1 MDLWLKTGSCRKRS
15 SADLDIGEE
24 TERCATNP
32 NESTECQDSEIR
44 QNVPQSKISNIE
56 VPVHSLASEI
66 PSSSNIDPDD
76 FSNYTKKSLSE
87 NEIIQILSSRDFGKE
102 ISAYPTTKARKYSKE
117 WEKRYGWL
125 RYSVLEDASYC
136 SYCVSFGQGDGLF
149 KTKGFSD
156 WKNAVGEK
164 RGTFKLHEI
173 SKMHKEAMEKSEN
186 LLSVSQGQRNIA
198 LRGNWDKKLK
208 KEDGNFRFFVD
219 WKAKTD
225 VVLKTHLQSPGP
237 SYLSPDIQNDIIACC
252 DADIRERIVADC
264 TKAGY
269 FAICADGT
277 TDISVKEQVSLCI
290 RFLDHESDEIR
301 EEFIGFVEL
310 AASDARTMFEKIISF
325 MQSCHL
331 DIAKLRGQGYDGA
344 SVMSGHVQ
352 GIQARVK
359 EVCPRASYV
368 HCRSHNLNLVITQSC
383 KSVNP
388 IRNLFDS
395 VFQLTFFLSASASLS
410 KIENKSSG
418 EAKSKAGGHRRL
430 LDDPEFIVALC
441 VTQFVLSYLNCLTK
455 SLQNKDCDMVLAY
468 DDAANTLKTLRQL
481 RTDEHFRKV
490 YKREHR
496 QLLLSRRFHLFPGAE
511 QADRSIEITQLLI
524 RPKQLWRTTIYF
536 AFLDHVCTEME
547 RRFPHDQRQM
557 MLGQN
562 LVPSKLANLNDTIQ
576 DELLQVYSP
585 DLPDVNTWEQEV
597 TRWKVKFSDIPNA
610 KLPGTLKSSLKQAH
624 QDFYPNIRRIFVL
637 LLTMP
642 VTSVCC
648 ERSFSGLRRLK
659 TWERSTM
666 GEERLC
672 GLAMLHTH
680 RDKDVSRE
688 DILLRFDRTG
698 HRKIGKLTF
707 D

>member
-1 MDLWLKTGSCRKRS
+1 MFTSAVSETRWSARVDTLTNLITNYS
-15 SADLDIGEE
+15 S
-24 TERCATNP
+24 
-32 NESTECQDSEIR
+32 
-44 QNVPQSKISNIE
+44 
-56 VPVHSLASEI
+56 
-66 PSSSNIDPDD
+66 
-76 FSNYTKKSLSE
+76 
-87 NEIIQILSSRDFGKE
+87 IQ
-102 ISAYPTTKARKYSKE
+102 
-117 WEKRYGWL
+117 
-125 RYSVLEDASYC
+125 
-136 SYCVSFGQGDGLF
+136 
-149 KTKGFSD
+149 
-156 WKNAVGEK
+156 NAV
-164 RGTFKLHEI
+164 
-173 SKMHKEAMEKSEN
+173 
-186 LLSVSQGQRNIA
+186 
-198 LRGNWDKKLK
+198 
-208 KEDGNFRFFVD
+208 
-219 WKAKTD
+219 
-225 VVLKTHLQSPGP
+225 
-237 SYLSPDIQNDIIACC
+237 
-252 DADIRERIVADC
+252 
-264 TKAGY
+264 
-269 FAICADGT
+269 
-277 TDISVKEQVSLCI
+277 
-290 RFLDHESDEIR
+290 
-301 EEFIGFVEL
+301 
-310 AASDARTMFEKIISF
+310 
-325 MQSCHL
+325 
-331 DIAKLRGQGYDGA
+331 
-344 SVMSGHVQ
+344 
-352 GIQARVK
+352 
-359 EVCPRASYV
+359 
-368 HCRSHNLNLVITQSC
+368 
-383 KSVNP
+383 
-388 IRNLFDS
+388 
-395 VFQLTFFLSASASLS
+395 S

-490 YKREHR
+490 YKRAQAIAAKQEIPLVPRRRTGRQVHR
-496 QLLLSRRFHLFPGAE
+496 DNPTVDSAE
-511 QADRSIEITQLLI
+511 
-524 RPKQLWRTTIYF
+524 QLWRTTIYF

-597 TRWKVKFSDIPNA
+597 TRWKVKFSDIPKA

-680 RDKDVSRE
+680 RDKDVSGR
-688 DILLRFDRTG
+688 IF
-698 HRKIGKLTF
+698 F
-707 D
+707 